1 MMAPN
6 AGETHIGSANPPQA
20 TQSIAAAAAPADAVN
35 EIQRY
40 KALLDAG
47 VLTEEEFA
55 AKKRQLLGI

>member
-1 MMAPN
+1 MQFIAPG
-6 AGETHIGSANPPQA
+6 APETGAASAAQ
-20 TQSIAAAAAPADAVN
+20 AAAPAQAGGAPSTV
-35 EIQRY
+35 EELKQY